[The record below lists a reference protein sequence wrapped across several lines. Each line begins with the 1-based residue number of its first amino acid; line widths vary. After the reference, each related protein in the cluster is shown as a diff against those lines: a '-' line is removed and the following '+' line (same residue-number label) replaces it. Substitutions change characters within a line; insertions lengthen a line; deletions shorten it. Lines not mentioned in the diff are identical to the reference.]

1 MEHGKVDGVESD
13 CGASDLDT
21 FDVLEDYQ
29 IDKNDAYA
37 SSERGA
43 PPPYSDLHDAFEQLL
58 HQSSVIMVRNGLKPL
73 GNYFV
78 NVVMGL
84 YTPDGRR
91 LGTMSCDPIEKR
103 KFYNPANYC
112 IHVAGPDGEVLLKIK
127 RPGLHVAFVYG
138 PDGHCIGS
146 VTRSL
151 SIPPAYE
158 LRATAPETG
167 RLSETHFGVIKKSLM
182 ARQTY
187 PMTYRNGSVCASFQ
201 SVQLSWKHKLTES
214 GVFLVR
220 LDETQVPCPLRIHTK
235 LEEDNLETGKPIF
248 VNNCKPLPL
257 GPHAHKLTPHERI
270 IMLCAVYFID
280 CMYNGTIDLSFRL
293 ERAHVF
299 QERLIQMQAEDSK
312 RAREAGKGGSNGP
325 SLGLINTETGEINTN
340 GANQAKQ

>member
-187 PMTYRNGSVCASFQ
+187 PMTYRNGSCYVTADAPSECLPQ
-201 SVQLSWKHKLTES
+201 KDDYLECLH
-214 GVFLVR
+214 
-220 LDETQVPCPLRIHTK
+220 HTK
-235 LEEDNLETGKPIF
+235 E
-248 VNNCKPLPL
+248 
-257 GPHAHKLTPHERI
+257 
-270 IMLCAVYFID
+270 
-280 CMYNGTIDLSFRL
+280 L